1 MIEIASNPEYE
12 VNHKEKHSRGA
23 KLGWYRYDTR
33 FALPVFNERGE
44 IDRFNVFNARLPA
57 QLQMLLQTSM
67 VKPLHLYL
75 KQMEQLLR
83 VQLMLLMLLMVL

>member
-44 IDRFNVFNARLPA
+44 IDRFNVFNLS
-57 QLQMLLQTSM
+57 LI
-67 VKPLHLYL
+67 HI
-75 KQMEQLLR
+75 
-83 VQLMLLMLLMVL
+83 

>member
-44 IDRFNVFNARLPA
+44 IDRFNVFNARLLVRHASDGKKYLYDLMQIKKKQAIAVGNKNLPT
-57 QLQMLLQTSM
+57 L
-67 VKPLHLYL
+67 KPISY
-75 KQMEQLLR
+75 
-83 VQLMLLMLLMVL
+83 